1 MAKNSKELPWA
12 WMDEYRGTDFDGAW
26 PTVTELFS
34 INARRFKDN
43 NLFLSFS
50 PTKQVFTYG
59 ESYERILKI
68 ADYLIEKGVKK
79 GDKIALSGKNSPEW
93 ALSYLAILFSGA
105 TVVPLDYALHDH
117 EMERLIEFGGV
128 NRLFIDGE
136 RINAIDKDGKLGLVE
151 RISLEPKCEG
161 YSYVLDLEGKK
172 ASSYPKWDGED
183 VAAILFT
190 SGTTGTPKGVML
202 TNNNLVSDCFMAQCY
217 MKLYPTDVF
226 YVILPIHHAY
236 TMLAVF
242 YETFS
247 VGASCVFGKKL
258 VVTQIL
264 KDLKLG
270 KVTMFLAVPMLFNK
284 LLSALMD
291 GVKKK
296 GKLKYG
302 LIRVLMSISGLIKKI
317 FGINIGKKIFG
328 KMLLSKVSLDT
339 NRICISG
346 GGPLPASTFKMFNQL
361 GIDFVQGYGL
371 TETSPITH
379 LNPVDAYE
387 ETSVGKLLPGLEQR
401 IVDKDSEGNG
411 VLEIKGS
418 VVMKGY
424 YNNPEATSEV
434 LSEDGWLNTGDVG
447 HIDSRG
453 YFYITGRSKS
463 VIVTEGGKNV
473 FPEEIED
480 LFQLYSEI
488 EQVCIIG
495 YIENKAKKSEAIR
508 CLIYPSKKFSD
519 ENNREDVEKRINE
532 IVAEVNKNLQSYK
545 KITMTTIIDEPME
558 MTSTKKI
565 KRFLV
570 AKKYSLD

>member
-1 MAKNSKELPWA
+1 MAKNKALPWA
-12 WMDEYRGTDFDGAW
+12 WLDDYRGKAFEGQW
-26 PTVTELFS
+26 PSVTELFA
-34 INARRFKDN
+34 INAERFKDN
-43 NLFLSFS
+43 NLFLSFA
-50 PTKQVFTYG
+50 PKKQVFTYG
-59 ESYERILKI
+59 EAYKKILEI
-68 ADYLIEKGVKK
+68 ADYLIENGVKK
-79 GDKIALSGKNSPEW
+79 GDKIGVSGKNSPEW
-93 ALSYLAILFSGA
+93 AISYLAVLFSGA

-117 EMERLIEFGGV
+117 EMEKLISFGGV
-128 NRLFIDGE
+128 TRLFIDGE
-136 RINAIDKDGKLGLVE
+136 RIESIDKFNTLGLVE
-151 RISLEPKCEG
+151 KISLEEKSNG
-161 YSYVLDLEGKK
+161 YKYALDLVGAKNE
-172 ASSYPKWDGED
+172 SYPKWDGED

-190 SGTTGTPKGVML
+190 SGTTGTPKGVQL
-202 TNNNLVSDCFMAQCY
+202 TNNNLVSDCFRAQCY
-217 MKLYPTDVF
+217 MTLYPTDVF

-284 LLSALMD
+284 LLAALMD
-291 GVKKK
+291 GVRKQ
-296 GKLKYG
+296 GKFKYG
-302 LIRVLMSISGLIKKI
+302 LIKTLMAISGFIKKV
-317 FGINIGKKIFG
+317 FNVNIGKKLFG
-328 KMLLSKVSLDT
+328 KMLLSKLSLDT

-346 GGPLPASTFKMFNQL
+346 GGPLPASTFKQFNQL

-379 LNPVDAYE
+379 LNPIDAYE
-387 ETSVGKLLPGLEQR
+387 ETSVGKLLPGLEQK
-401 IVDKDSEGNG
+401 IVDPDDEGNG
-411 VLEIKGS
+411 VLHIRGS

-424 YNNPEATSEV
+424 YNNPEATAEV
-434 LSEDGWLNTGDVG
+434 LDADGWLNTGDVG

-488 EQVCIIG
+488 DQVCIIS
-495 YIENKAKKSEAIR
+495 YLVDKEKKSEGIR
-508 CLIYPSKKFSD
+508 CLLYPAKKFSD
-519 ENNREDVEKRINE
+519 ENSKEAVEKRMNE
-532 IVAEVNKNLQSYK
+532 IVDEVNKNLQSYK
-545 KITMTTIIDEPME
+545 KITMTTVIDEPME

-565 KRFLV
+565 KRFVV
-570 AKKYSLD
+570 AKKYELN